1 MTGNGV
7 RALLGCAVASAPA
20 GPPGRGRW
28 QTAGRAP
35 QGPPPHPC
43 VPATRSVSL
52 CLIPTTRKAS
62 RKDHL
67 MVSSLWVEGK

>member
-20 GPPGRGRW
+20 G
-28 QTAGRAP
+28 RAP
-35 QGPPPHPC
+35 QGPPLHPC